1 MDKTI
6 KEPYLKRA
14 MFLTDKGYKDLKKA
28 ILACTITNFS
38 MFIPATVMLLA
49 IMEIVKPFSNETISW
64 SKLWILFGV
73 GIIGVII
80 IFICNKNDYKKTYV
94 ASYLESKNTRTSLA
108 EHIRKLPMSLFNS
121 KDLTELTT
129 NMMGDVETSEHVL
142 SHVYP
147 QLLANGISITII
159 CIMLAF
165 YDWRMALAV
174 FISVPVALFIIVAS
188 RKIQQFLGKRHAKA
202 KLEASGQVQEYI
214 EGIKVIK
221 ACNLDGEKADKLNQA
236 LLKMK
241 KLAIQTE
248 LGSGIFVSSAQMV
261 LQAGIGLT
269 IFVGTTLL
277 SGGQIE
283 LIPLLAFLLIVTRI
297 YGPINVELQLLP
309 ELFYHQIAIKRM
321 RTLMDYLP
329 MEGEKTPIN
338 SYDIKFENVDF
349 SYNKGKEK
357 TIKNITT
364 TISANSITALVGPSG
379 SGKSTLSRLVARF
392 WDVDQGKI
400 SIGDVDIKS
409 LDPEHLMGY
418 MSFVFQDVVLFNDT
432 IFNNIKIGNMNATK
446 EEVVAAAKAARCEE
460 FISKLPNGY
469 DTLLG
474 ENGNTLSGGERQ
486 RLSIARALL
495 KNAPIVLLDEATASL
510 DPESEEYIQQ
520 AIGELIKGKTVI
532 VIAHKL
538 RTISK
543 ADKIIVLDKGA
554 IVEEGKHD
562 FLIQKKGLYH
572 RLYTIQQ
579 ESMGWSV

>member
-1 MDKTI
+1 
-6 KEPYLKRA
+6 

-49 IMEIVKPFSNETISW
+49 IMEIVKPFSNGTISW
-64 SKLWILFGV
+64 SMLWILFGV
-73 GIIGVII
+73 GIIGVVI

-147 QLLANGISITII
+147 QLLANGISVTII
-159 CIMLAF
+159 CIMLTF

-321 RTLMDYLP
+321 RTLIDYLP

-338 SYDIKFENVDF
+338 SYDIKFEKVDF

-392 WDVDQGKI
+392 WDVDRGKI
-400 SIGDVDIKS
+400 GIGDVDIKT
-409 LDPEHLMGY
+409 LDPEHLMEH

-446 EEVVAAAKAARCEE
+446 EEVVEAAKAARCEE

-538 RTISK
+538 RTIVK
-543 ADKIIVLDKGA
+543 ADKIIVLDKGE
-554 IVEEGKHD
+554 IVEEGTHD
-562 FLIQKKGLYH
+562 FLIQKNGLYH